1 MPRKRRDSD
10 EDSERGAASRRA
22 PMYAVLAREL
32 LRHLGDTLP
41 GVASAGRGDP
51 GRTAALRGDGH
62 AGRSGVAEDGTERA
76 ERRIISAVRVLR
88 GGDVDGGQ
96 AATAPQPAELVEEA
110 RAARLRG
117 PRLVSDERDTS
128 NERPAERPA
137 RIAGS
142 FG

>member
-41 GVASAGRGDP
+41 GVASAGRGEP
-51 GRTAALRGDGH
+51 GRTVALRGDG
-62 AGRSGVAEDGTERA
+62 ADRSGVAEDGTERA

-96 AATAPQPAELVEEA
+96 AAPAPQPAALAEEA
-110 RAARLRG
+110 RPARLRG
-117 PRLVSDERDTS
+117 PRLVGDERDTS